1 MTKRPALAPPADPP
15 RDTSRGPGPF
25 PYADYVG
32 ARDALSTALAGPP
45 FYGQLEAVSGM
56 GKSTLL
62 RELVDGLDLHR
73 CSYVYLSS
81 TRASITNIVRFL
93 ARALRVPAKR
103 SNLETLDEIASS
115 IRGQQP
121 PRSVTVFV
129 DEADRLTAD
138 TLQEFRVISECQL
151 LAEPLFSVVLS
162 GLPGLTELLDTPI
175 AFPLKRRITVQ
186 CTLGGLRRDELVP
199 FLEHRFS
206 ADARRIPAGA
216 HAELFERTQATPGL
230 IMRVLLPVLARA
242 SGRLSQDDV
251 HAALDQAD
259 L

>member
-1 MTKRPALAPPADPP
+1 MTRRSTAVPVPEPAREARAQ
-15 RDTSRGPGPF
+15 GPF
-25 PYADYVG
+25 PYADYAR
-32 ARDALSTALAGPP
+32 ARDVLSRALTGPP
-45 FYGQLEAVSGM
+45 FYGTLQGPSGM

-73 CSYVYLSS
+73 TSYVYLSS

-93 ARALRVPAKR
+93 ARALRVAAKR
-103 SNLETLDEIASS
+103 SNLETLDEIASA

-121 PRSVTVFV
+121 PRSVIVFV

-151 LAEPLFSVVLS
+151 LQEPLFSVVLS
-162 GLPGLTELLDTPI
+162 GLPGLTELLDSPV

-186 CTLGGLRRDELVP
+186 CTISGLRRDELGP
-199 FLEHRFS
+199 YLEHRFPS
-206 ADARRIPAGA
+206 DARRVPASA
-216 HAELFERTQATPGL
+216 HDELFERTQATPGL
-230 IMRVLLPVLARA
+230 IMKVLGPLLANA

>member
-1 MTKRPALAPPADPP
+1 MSKRSTAAPAAEPAREPA
-15 RDTSRGPGPF
+15 RAQAAF
-25 PYADYVG
+25 PYADYVR
-32 ARDALSTALAGPP
+32 ARDVFSRALAGPP
-45 FYGQLEAVSGM
+45 FYGRLEGASGM

-73 CSYVYLSS
+73 STYVYLSS

-103 SNLETLDEIASS
+103 SNLETLDEIASA

-121 PRSVTVFV
+121 PRSVIVFV
-129 DEADRLTAD
+129 DEADRLTAE

-151 LAEPLFSVVLS
+151 LQDPLFSVVLS
-162 GLPGLTELLDTPI
+162 GMPGLTELLDSPV

-186 CTLGGLRRDELVP
+186 CTLSGLRRDELLP
-199 FLEHRFS
+199 FLEHRFP
-206 ADARRIPAGA
+206 ADVRRVPAGA
-216 HAELFERTQATPGL
+216 LDELFERTQATPGL
-230 IMRVLLPVLARA
+230 IMRVLVPLLARA